1 MAGPQPD
8 LHQLGQHLAA
18 ASQQINLIP
27 NMPVV
32 IGFEVLIAN
41 LQEQHAAALA
51 QQAQHHA
58 EVLAQQAQHHAAAL
72 AQQAQQTQHIVNR
85 LDTLQEGLDAL
96 QERYVSLLPK
106 IDYSSFFVSQMR
118 LPMQLYNA
126 SASPDAP
133 LQFPP
138 GMDIVAQF
146 ITRKQDVLTLNGKFI
161 IL

>member
-58 EVLAQQAQHHAAAL
+58 AVLAQQAQH
-72 AQQAQQTQHIVNR
+72 TQHIVNR

-126 SASPDAP
+126 SASPDVP

-138 GMDIVAQF
+138 AMDIVAQL